1 MKVTIEIPKEYEKH
15 FGEDGF
21 KDSLER
27 VRYDCTKMD
36 DTLSWQYDLEVLDM
50 LTKAFEKAEKAKE

>member
-15 FGEDGF
+15 FGEDRF

-50 LTKAFEKAEKAKE
+50 LTKAFEKAEVSK